1 MNKVKI
7 INIVFL
13 ATVLLSIMGS
23 FVGQSIL
30 DHTNNYFIILLF
42 SQTIL
47 VLPSI
52 IYLAFSKTNI
62 AKAIRFKKIK
72 VSNIILVILFSYL
85 ISPLMTLINAIS
97 MLFVKNDT
105 AGFMENIVGNNGF
118 IISLFLIAFIPCVL
132 EETVYRGI
140 FYNEYRKISP
150 LKGIVLSAFLFGIMH
165 MNFNQFSYAFAMG
178 IIFALLIEATDSILS
193 TMIVHFFI
201 NGTSVLIMYLYP
213 KMADLLEKIYGPD
226 FFNSAESIESIQAN
240 FNMDLNFIIQTYG
253 LPALIG
259 TIMAFIVFRAI
270 AKNTGRWN
278 FIKGIF
284 KKGGNID
291 LVHMEDPEDS
301 TNFKIPQG
309 NYEGNVNSYGYNQ
322 MNNYDHRVDVQNN
335 INDEEQYNLDLDK
348 NQPVYYQKKRLITV
362 SLLIGII
369 ICFILM
375 VSGEIMSQMPDP
387 TIDNISTSVSIDINH
402 NHL

>member
-13 ATVLLSIMGS
+13 ATVLLSIIGS
-23 FVGQSIL
+23 FLGQWIL
-30 DHTNNYFIILLF
+30 DYTNNYTMILLI
-42 SQTIL
+42 SQIIL

-52 IYLAFSKTNI
+52 LYLAFSKTSI
-62 AKAIRFKKIK
+62 VKAIRFKKIK
-72 VSNIILVILFSYL
+72 GSNIILVILFSYL

-118 IISLFLIAFIPCVL
+118 IISLFLIAFIPCIF

-150 LKGIVLSAFLFGIMH
+150 LKGILLSAFLFGIMH

-201 NGTSVLIMYLYP
+201 NGTSVLIMHLYP
-213 KMADLLEKIYGPD
+213 KMIDLLQKTYGPD
-226 FFNSAESIESIQAN
+226 FFNSGDSLESIQAN
-240 FNMDLNFIIQTYG
+240 FNMDINFIIQTYG

-259 TIMAFIVFRAI
+259 TILAFIVFRAI

-284 KKGGNID
+284 KKGGN
-291 LVHMEDPEDS
+291 LEQSLMEGPEGI

-309 NYEGNVNSYGYNQ
+309 NNEDNVNSYGYNKAD
-322 MNNYDHRVDVQNN
+322 NYDMVDVQNN
-335 INDEEQYNLDLDK
+335 INDVEQYKQGLDE
-348 NQPVYYQKKRLITV
+348 NHPVYYQKKRLITI

-369 ICFILM
+369 ICFVLM
-375 VSGEIMSQMPDP
+375 ISGEIMSQMPDP
-387 TIDNISTSVSIDINH
+387 TIDNISTSVSIDRNH

>member
-13 ATVLLSIMGS
+13 ATVLLSIIGS
-23 FVGQSIL
+23 FLGQWIL
-30 DHTNNYFIILLF
+30 DYTNNYTMILLF
-42 SQTIL
+42 SQIIL

-52 IYLAFSKTNI
+52 LYLAFSKTSI
-62 AKAIRFKKIK
+62 VKAIRFKKIK
-72 VSNIILVILFSYL
+72 GSNIILVILFSYL

-118 IISLFLIAFIPCVL
+118 IISLFLIAFIPCIF

-150 LKGIVLSAFLFGIMH
+150 LKGILLSAFLFGIMH

-201 NGTSVLIMYLYP
+201 NGTSVLIMHLYP
-213 KMADLLEKIYGPD
+213 KMIDLLQKTYGPD
-226 FFNSAESIESIQAN
+226 FFNSGDSLESIQAN
-240 FNMDLNFIIQTYG
+240 FNMDINFIIQTYG

-259 TIMAFIVFRAI
+259 TILAFIVFRAI

-284 KKGGNID
+284 KKGGN
-291 LVHMEDPEDS
+291 LEQSLMEGPEGI

-309 NYEGNVNSYGYNQ
+309 NNEDNVNSYGYNKAD
-322 MNNYDHRVDVQNN
+322 NYDMVDVQNN
-335 INDEEQYNLDLDK
+335 INDVEQYKQGLDE
-348 NQPVYYQKKRLITV
+348 NHPVYYQKKRLITI

-369 ICFILM
+369 ICFVLM
-375 VSGEIMSQMPDP
+375 ISGEIMSQMPDP
-387 TIDNISTSVSIDINH
+387 TIDNISISVSIDRNH